1 MSLYGVMRTG
11 VSGMNAQSSKLG
23 TVADNIANSNTTG
36 YKRASTEFSS
46 MVLSQGPGKYNS
58 GAVKAQTV
66 YSISSQGPVSYTSSG
81 LNLAIDGNGFFVVAD
96 GDGTPS
102 LTRAGAFVVDKEGFL
117 VNTAGYRLQ
126 GYPVANG
133 AEPAIVANG
142 LGGLENINVSQNQL
156 VATPTTT
163 AKLWTNV
170 PEDAALVPPANLPS
184 ANAAGA
190 TYTSK
195 TSLVVFDNLGNEV
208 KLDVYYSKTAQTAG
222 DSTWEVTIFNSADAA
237 PGGGFPYTS
246 GPLST
251 QTLTYSRTTGKLDAA
266 SATAINVAVPNGG
279 TFDIDL
285 SGSTSVAAEFG
296 IAEVGRNGNAPSAVE
311 KVEFSSDGTLSA
323 VYGDGSRRALYRIP
337 LATVPSPDKLTV
349 LSGNIYSASNDSGEI
364 RVGFPDENG
373 LGKLEV
379 GAKEDSNVDI
389 ATELTSMIE
398 SQRAFTANSKVFK
411 AGSDLLEELVN
422 LAR

>member
-1 MSLYGVMRTG
+1 MSLYSVMRTG

-46 MVLSQGPGKYNS
+46 MVLSQGSGKYNS
-58 GAVKAQTV
+58 GAVKANTV
-66 YSISSQGPVSYTSSG
+66 YSISSQGPISYTTSG

-96 GDGTPS
+96 SNGTPV
-102 LTRAGAFVVDKEGFL
+102 LTRAGAFVIDKDGYL
-117 VNTAGYRLQ
+117 VNTAGYQLQ
-126 GYPVANG
+126 GYPITDGVATT
-133 AEPAIVANG
+133 PVANG
-142 LGGLENINVSQNQL
+142 LGGLESINVSQNQL
-156 VATPTTT
+156 IATPTTS
-163 AKLWTNV
+163 ALLWTNV
-170 PEDAALVPPANLPS
+170 PEGADIVAAADLPS
-184 ANAAGA
+184 VNGAGS
-190 TYTSK
+190 TYSAK
-195 TSLVVFDNLGNEV
+195 TSMIVFDNLGNEV
-208 KLDVYYSKTAQTAG
+208 KLDIYYSKTAETGA
-222 DSTWEVTIFNSADAA
+222 DSDWEVTIFNAADAG
-237 PGGGFPYTS
+237 PGGGFPYSS

-251 QTLTYSRTTGKLDAA
+251 QSITFSRTTGKLEAA
-266 SATAINVAVPNGG
+266 SATSINVAVPNGG
-279 TFDIDL
+279 AFDLDL
-285 SGSTSVAAEFG
+285 SGSTSVAAGFA

-311 KVEFSSDGTLSA
+311 SVEFSSDGTLSA
-323 VYGDGSRRALYRIP
+323 VYADGTRRALYRIP

-349 LSGNIYSASNDSGEI
+349 LSGNIYTASNDSGEI
-364 RVGFPDENG
+364 RVGFPGENG

-389 ATELTSMIE
+389 ASELTSMIE